1 LRQFVDHRFDR
12 SLQSIVAE
20 FWALR
25 GAFLLLGRGRL
36 SVLRPN
42 FIAEHARM
50 LEPAGLPG
58 ISFGRKQPKLAIV
71 KVLPYATI
79 MGHGMP
85 SFFVKPYPSP

>member
-1 LRQFVDHRFDR
+1 
-12 SLQSIVAE
+12 
-20 FWALR
+20 LR

-42 FIAEHARM
+42 FIAEHARI

-79 MGHGMP
+79 MGHGRHALFLRYALP
-85 SFFVKPYPSP
+85 FPHEGQGSDIRSFLCPGVSGAQC